1 MAIATFGVWPSLP
14 GRQLRRCKCCENHT
28 SCQYAYCVP
37 SFLITQ
43 HTIACLDISVLF
55 VVLGAYA
62 YYECD
67 LYKHYEVYG
76 ATLLG
81 VTAVLNKNGYQE
93 RGGKLLHTAK

>member
-1 MAIATFGVWPSLP
+1 MKLPRGLVSSL
-14 GRQLRRCKCCENHT
+14 KVHN
-28 SCQYAYCVP
+28 
-37 SFLITQ
+37 
-43 HTIACLDISVLF
+43 ISVVA

-81 VTAVLNKNGYQE
+81 VTAVLNKIGYKEQ
-93 RGGKLLHTAK
+93 GGKLYK

>member
-1 MAIATFGVWPSLP
+1 M
-14 GRQLRRCKCCENHT
+14 
-28 SCQYAYCVP
+28 Y
-37 SFLITQ
+37 
-43 HTIACLDISVLF
+43 ISVVI

-93 RGGKLLHTAK
+93 QGGKLYKLVTMCHYFLLA

>member
-1 MAIATFGVWPSLP
+1 MF
-14 GRQLRRCKCCENHT
+14 
-28 SCQYAYCVP
+28 
-37 SFLITQ
+37 
-43 HTIACLDISVLF
+43 ISVVVVIV

-93 RGGKLLHTAK
+93 QGGKLSCK

>member
-1 MAIATFGVWPSLP
+1 M
-14 GRQLRRCKCCENHT
+14 
-28 SCQYAYCVP
+28 Y
-37 SFLITQ
+37 
-43 HTIACLDISVLF
+43 ISVAV

-81 VTAVLNKNGYQE
+81 VTAVLNKRGYQE
-93 RGGKLLHTAK
+93 QGGKLHKLVTMYHYFILAKLLLGTTTTI